1 MFLKYR
7 RLSAGLPRS
16 VFLAILFPAAKR
28 HAKNLLSGF
37 TAITLIL
44 GITLIVTV
52 LSMGMGLLSYLENA
66 ASFSRLKG
74 QEAFLV
80 AESGAYD
87 AMYRLSLNK
96 DFSSAGYGLAAGNG
110 SATIVVEKDSPQA
123 GFSLITSTGIV
134 SNARKKIQLKIVR
147 DDQTG
152 KLTIVS
158 WQEVAL

>member
-1 MFLKYR
+1 M
-7 RLSAGLPRS
+7 
-16 VFLAILFPAAKR
+16 AIVEKPELFV
-28 HAKNLLSGF
+28 KNGF
-37 TAITLIL
+37 SAITLIL
-44 GITLIVTV
+44 GITLIVIV

-80 AESGAYD
+80 AESGVYD

-96 DFSSAGYGLAAGNG
+96 DYSSVGYSLAAGNG
-110 SATIVVEKDSPQA
+110 SATVVVQKDNPQS
-123 GFSLITSTGIV
+123 GFTLITSTGIV
-134 SNARKKIQLKIVR
+134 SNARKKIQLKVVR

>member
-1 MFLKYR
+1 MFQR
-7 RLSAGLPRS
+7 A
-16 VFLAILFPAAKR
+16 
-28 HAKNLLSGF
+28 F

-80 AESGAYD
+80 AESGVYD

-96 DFSSAGYGLAAGNG
+96 DFSSAGYSLAAGNG
-110 SATIVVEKDSPQA
+110 SATIIVQKDSPQTS
-123 GFSLITSTGIV
+123 FSLITSTGIV
-134 SNARKKIQLKIVR
+134 SNARKKIQLKVVR

-158 WQEVAL
+158 WQELAL

>member
-1 MFLKYR
+1 MTIIRKFG
-7 RLSAGLPRS
+7 LS
-16 VFLAILFPAAKR
+16 V
-28 HAKNLLSGF
+28 KNGF

-44 GITLIVTV
+44 GITLVVTV

-74 QEAFLV
+74 QESFLV

-96 DFSSAGYGLAAGNG
+96 DFSSAGYSLSAGNG
-110 SATIVVEKDSPQA
+110 SATVVVQKDSPQT

-134 SNARKKIQLKIVR
+134 SNTRKRIQLKIVR

>member
-1 MFLKYR
+1 MIITKNSTRFVR
-7 RLSAGLPRS
+7 R
-16 VFLAILFPAAKR
+16 
-28 HAKNLLSGF
+28 GF
-37 TAITLIL
+37 SAITLIL
-44 GITLIVTV
+44 GITLIVIV

-80 AESGAYD
+80 AESGVYD

-96 DFSSAGYGLAAGNG
+96 DYSSVGYSLAAGNG
-110 SATIVVEKDSPQA
+110 SATVVVQKDNPQS
-123 GFSLITSTGIV
+123 GFTLITSTGIV
-134 SNARKKIQLKIVR
+134 SNARKKIQLKVVR